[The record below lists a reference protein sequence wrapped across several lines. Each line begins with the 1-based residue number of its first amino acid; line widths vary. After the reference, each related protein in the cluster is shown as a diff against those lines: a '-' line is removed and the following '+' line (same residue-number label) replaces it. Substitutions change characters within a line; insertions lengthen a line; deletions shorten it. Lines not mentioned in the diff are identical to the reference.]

1 MIYLDHHA
9 TTPVDARVL
18 EAMLPF
24 FREQFGNAAS
34 RSHAFG
40 HRAKEAVDAARG
52 EIASLVGGR
61 AAEIVI
67 TSGATESD
75 NLAIKGVAHFRRE
88 DGRDRIITQRT
99 EHKAV
104 LDSATRLK
112 RRGFDV
118 VLLDVDAH
126 GRIDLDALR
135 DALNDRTALVSV
147 MLTNNEVGTAQDLR
161 AIGEA
166 ARAVGAWVHC
176 DAAQGLG
183 YVPLDVRTDP
193 VDLISYTAHKI
204 YGPKGCG
211 ALWVR
216 RDEPRV
222 RLIAELDG
230 GGHERGMRSGTLNV
244 PGIVGFGAACAL
256 QRALGADEAE
266 QLGRLRARL
275 WEALRTLPEIRLN
288 GAPLDQPRHPGNLN
302 VAFGYVDGEGLLLE
316 LAKTVA
322 VSSGS
327 ACTSASVEPSYVLN
341 AMGVDPDWATASI
354 RFGLGRDTTADEIDI
369 VAEATVEAVTKL
381 RASSPLWKAHQA
393 GETIDW

>member
-9 TTPVDARVL
+9 TTPVDPRVL
-18 EAMLPF
+18 DAMLPY
-24 FREQFGNAAS
+24 FREHFGNAAS
-34 RSHAFG
+34 RSHGFG
-40 HRAKEAVDAARG
+40 HHAKDAVDKARSQ
-52 EIASLVGGR
+52 IASLVGGR
-61 AAEIVI
+61 AAEIVL

-75 NLAIKGVAHFRRE
+75 NLALKGVAHFRRQ

-112 RRGFDV
+112 KEGFDV
-118 VLLDVDAH
+118 VVLDVDSH
-126 GRIDLDALR
+126 GRVELESLR
-135 DALNDRTALVSV
+135 AALNERTALVSV

-166 ARAVGAWVHC
+166 AREVGAWVHC

-183 YVPLDVRTDP
+183 YIPLDVRKDP
-193 VDLISYTAHKI
+193 VDLISYTGHKI

-216 RDEPRV
+216 RDDPRV
-222 RLIAELDG
+222 RLIAEMDG

-244 PGIVGFGAACAL
+244 SGIVGFGAACAL
-256 QRALGADEAE
+256 QTEEGPTEAKQLHALRE
-266 QLGRLRARL
+266 RL
-275 WEALRTLPEIRLN
+275 WSKLQTLEEIQLN
-288 GAPLDQPRHPGNLN
+288 GAPLDAPRHPGNLN

-316 LAKTVA
+316 LAKTMA

-327 ACTSASVEPSYVLN
+327 ACTSASVEPSYVLK
-341 AMGVDPDWATASI
+341 GLGIDPDWATASI
-354 RFGLGRDTTADEIDI
+354 RFGLGRDTTPEEIDT
-369 VAEATVEAVTKL
+369 VAEATVRAVTKL
-381 RASSPLWKAHQA
+381 REDSPLWRAHQR
-393 GETIDW
+393 GETVRW

>member
-18 EAMLPF
+18 DAMLPS

-40 HRAKEAVDAARG
+40 HRAKEAVDHARS

-75 NLAIKGVAHFRRE
+75 NLALKGVAHFRRE

-112 RRGFDV
+112 KAGFDV
-118 VLLDVDAH
+118 VFLDVDAH
-126 GRIDLDALR
+126 GQLDLDALR
-135 DALNDRTALVSV
+135 SALNDRTALVSV
-147 MLTNNEVGTAQDLR
+147 MLTNNEVGTAHDLR

-166 ARAVGAWVHC
+166 ARKVGAWVHC

-183 YVPLDVRTDP
+183 YVPLDVRNDP

-216 RDEPRV
+216 RDDPRV
-222 RLIAELDG
+222 RLIAEMDG

-256 QRALGADEAE
+256 QKQEGPSEAE
-266 QLGRLRARL
+266 QLRKLRARL
-275 WEALRTLPEIRLN
+275 WSKLQTLPEVRLN
-288 GAPLDQPRHPGNLN
+288 GAPLEAPRHPGNLN
-302 VAFGYVDGEGLLLE
+302 VAFGYVDGEGLLLA
-316 LAKTVA
+316 LAETVA

-327 ACTSASVEPSYVLN
+327 ACTSASVEPSYVLD
-341 AMGVDPDWATASI
+341 AMGVERDWATASI
-354 RFGLGRDTTADEIDI
+354 RYGLGRETTEEEIDT
-369 VAEATVEAVTKL
+369 VAEATIAAVTKL
-381 RASSPLWKAHQA
+381 RESSPLWKAHQR